1 MKNRKRWGSLLIGII
16 CLLQIQVLPVQAEEY
31 WPEGP
36 QIAGDSAIIMEA
48 STGTVLYEKNS
59 HEHCYPAIITKIMTS
74 MLAVKNSSLDEE
86 VTFSKDAVYK
96 TEGSGISRD
105 IGEVMT
111 MKECLYGL
119 MLESANECGY
129 AIAEHTGEIG
139 RAHV

>member
-59 HEHCYPAIITKIMTS
+59 HEHCYPASITKIMTS

-111 MKECLYGL
+111 MKECLINACQW
-119 MLESANECGY
+119 MK
-129 AIAEHTGEIG
+129 
-139 RAHV
+139 